1 MDAPKKNA
9 PASGASSSFVPFGN
23 QSEEEQIAQLIK
35 WFDLDPVLR
44 TPKVISVT
52 GDTRTDFYARQD
64 PTDTLFDPMYPKPI
78 GGRRSGKAT
87 RRYWTVEILRWR
99 IRLANS
105 DRG

>member
-1 MDAPKKNA
+1 MDAHKKNA
-9 PASGASSSFVPFGN
+9 PASVASSSFVQCGN

-35 WFDLDPVLR
+35 WFDLEPVLR

-52 GDTRTDFYARQD
+52 GDTRTDFYARQC
-64 PTDTLFDPMYPKPI
+64 PTNTLFDPMYPKPI